1 MLQPPA
7 VPQLCRSRASRAA
20 RASHSNTPPPQSPPA
35 ARAPL
40 TPPSCRHT
48 PIGSRPT
55 AVPHRAAASS
65 RATAVPNP
73 CQSRAARPSHSTSGG
88 SEGGGDKG
96 GGDGGGGD
104 GGDGGGSVNIALFLC
119 RGSDGGRVAVLTSRA
134 VVASSAPFTNMPTV
148 SVAVPRL
155 DVRDAGCVPCLSPP
169 RVCQRAGGGRAP
181 PPTHTQRHYF

>member
-104 GGDGGGSVNIALFLC
+104 GGDGKARWRRRQR
-119 RGSDGGRVAVLTSRA
+119 RGAAVAVA
-134 VVASSAPFTNMPTV
+134 AAAADEMPRT
-148 SVAVPRL
+148 
-155 DVRDAGCVPCLSPP
+155 
-169 RVCQRAGGGRAP
+169 
-181 PPTHTQRHYF
+181 